1 MPNNVAN
8 QTKIQFLLDCLRA
21 ISANRPTPT
30 LRMQRSR
37 ARALRYTMR
46 WVEKVMLGK
55 ESTTLTVSNE
65 LKELVSLWDV
75 QLWSSL
81 DCSNDTICNFFHR
94 GSPKPGSSGV
104 KRSEKL
110 KTTEDPVILKLLE

>member
-55 ESTTLTVSNE
+55 ESTTLGGGWSEAVVRGGACKCDGNNE
-65 LKELVSLWDV
+65 RVRR
-75 QLWSSL
+75 
-81 DCSNDTICNFFHR
+81 CRR
-94 GSPKPGSSGV
+94 GHTHGQ
-104 KRSEKL
+104 
-110 KTTEDPVILKLLE
+110 